1 MKTAFLTDPR
11 FAEHETGPGHPER
24 AARLT
29 HTLDHLRAQQWFSQL
44 LPVESQTCDERWLR
58 SIHDRTLIERARQ
71 ACSQGRA
78 YLDSPDVAV
87 SQASFEIALLAAGGV
102 LALAD
107 AVIQGKANNGFA
119 LVRPPGHHAERD
131 VALGFCLFNNIA
143 IAARYLQQEYGLEK
157 IVILDWDVHHG
168 NGTQHSFESDPS
180 IFYISLHQYPHYPGT
195 GAYSETG
202 IGDGS
207 GTTLNCPMPAG
218 SDDSHYEQ
226 AFREKILPAVN
237 SYSPD
242 VILISAGF
250 DAHQADPLGSINL
263 STAFYAWMTE
273 RMLETADQ
281 HANGRLISVLEGG
294 YALDA
299 LAASVSA
306 HLQSLAG
313 ISLPDGRSSRDP
325 Q

>member
-24 AARLT
+24 ATRLT
-29 HTLDHLRAQQWFSQL
+29 HTLDHLRTQQWFGQL
-44 LPVESQTCDERWLR
+44 ISVESQLCDERWLR
-58 SIHDRTLIERARQ
+58 SVHDRTLIERARQ
-71 ACSQGRA
+71 VCSQGQA

-102 LALAD
+102 LALTD
-107 AVIQGKANNGFA
+107 AVIHGKANNGFA
-119 LVRPPGHHAERD
+119 LIRPPGHHAERD

-202 IGDGS
+202 IGPGS
-207 GTTLNCPMPAG
+207 GTTLNCPMSAG
-218 SDDSHYEQ
+218 SNDSHYEQ

-237 SYSPD
+237 DYGPD
-242 VILISAGF
+242 AILISAGF

-263 STAFYAWMTE
+263 STEFYGWMTE

-299 LAASVSA
+299 LAASVSS
-306 HLQSLAG
+306 HLQSLVG
-313 ISLPDGRSSRDP
+313 ISSPDISSSRNV
-325 Q
+325 

>member
-1 MKTAFLTDPR
+1 M
-11 FAEHETGPGHPER
+11 
-24 AARLT
+24 
-29 HTLDHLRAQQWFSQL
+29 
-44 LPVESQTCDERWLR
+44 
-58 SIHDRTLIERARQ
+58 
-71 ACSQGRA
+71 
-78 YLDSPDVAV
+78 

-299 LAASVSA
+299 LAASVSG

-313 ISLPDGRSSRDP
+313 ISRPDGRSSGEP
-325 Q
+325 K

>member
-1 MKTAFLTDPR
+1 MAFL
-11 FAEHETGPGHPER
+11 
-24 AARLT
+24 
-29 HTLDHLRAQQWFSQL
+29 
-44 LPVESQTCDERWLR
+44 
-58 SIHDRTLIERARQ
+58 
-71 ACSQGRA
+71 
-78 YLDSPDVAV
+78 
-87 SQASFEIALLAAGGV
+87 
-102 LALAD
+102 
-107 AVIQGKANNGFA
+107 NNGFA
-119 LVRPPGHHAERD
+119 LIRPPGHHAERD
-131 VALGFCLFNNIA
+131 VALGFCLFNNIV
-143 IAARYLQQEYGLEK
+143 IAACYLQQEYGLEK

-237 SYSPD
+237 DYGPD
-242 VILISAGF
+242 AILISAGF
-250 DAHQADPLGSINL
+250 DAHQADPLGGINL
-263 STAFYAWMTE
+263 STAFYGWMTE

-299 LAASVSA
+299 LAASVSG

-313 ISLPDGRSSRDP
+313 ISLPDERSSRNA